1 MARDLGQLR
10 RDFKQRISS
19 SLAESAEQTIA
30 RNNITEWDFGELPVE
45 VVLPRGNMNIK
56 AWPALRDHG
65 DSVAI
70 ELIESPA
77 VADAITM
84 EGQLRLAVLRG
95 KDQCKY
101 LGKDLLRGKELQ
113 LKAAG
118 LSSRDAIVSAIILAS
133 FKQAIFSKNLVVREQ
148 HEFDGLYTAG
158 IGQVVGLAR
167 QHGDAIE
174 SVLAS
179 LHMQQQRLRSMSV
192 GEQGAK
198 DDILSQ
204 ISWLFSPQTLA
215 RASVEDTLQY
225 SRYVRAI
232 DFRIGKL
239 LSQIQKDS
247 EYTRTIS
254 SFTEPLQQ
262 VEEKKYPISTEL
274 SESLLEFRWLLEEF
288 RVSLFAQ
295 QLKTRRP
302 VSEKRLATRWSD
314 LNDQLRRFLP
324 DYP

>member
-1 MARDLGQLR
+1 
-10 RDFKQRISS
+10 
-19 SLAESAEQTIA
+19 
-30 RNNITEWDFGELPVE
+30 
-45 VVLPRGNMNIK
+45 
-56 AWPALRDHG
+56 
-65 DSVAI
+65 
-70 ELIESPA
+70 
-77 VADAITM
+77 
-84 EGQLRLAVLRG
+84 LRG
-95 KDQCKY
+95 RDQCKY

-118 LSSRDAIVSAIILAS
+118 LGSRDAIVSAIIVAS
-133 FKQAIFSKNLVVREQ
+133 FKQAVFSKNSVVREQ

-158 IGQVVGLAR
+158 IGQVVVLAR
-167 QHGDAIE
+167 QHGEAIE
-174 SVLAS
+174 LVLAS
-179 LHMQQQRLRSMSV
+179 LHLQQQRLRSMS
-192 GEQGAK
+192 GAEQGAR

-204 ISWLFSPQTLA
+204 ISWLFSSQTLA
-215 RASVEDTLQY
+215 QAKVEDTFQY

-254 SFTEPLQQ
+254 SFTAPLQK

-302 VSEKRLATRWSD
+302 VSEKRLATQWSD

>member
-1 MARDLGQLR
+1 MRVCVVAG
-10 RDFKQRISS
+10 
-19 SLAESAEQTIA
+19 AH
-30 RNNITEWDFGELPVE
+30 GE
-45 VVLPRGNMNIK
+45 
-56 AWPALRDHG
+56 
-65 DSVAI
+65 
-70 ELIESPA
+70 
-77 VADAITM
+77 
-84 EGQLRLAVLRG
+84 
-95 KDQCKY
+95 
-101 LGKDLLRGKELQ
+101 
-113 LKAAG
+113 
-118 LSSRDAIVSAIILAS
+118 
-133 FKQAIFSKNLVVREQ
+133 
-148 HEFDGLYTAG
+148 
-158 IGQVVGLAR
+158 
-167 QHGDAIE
+167 AIE

-192 GEQGAK
+192 AEQGAR
-198 DDILSQ
+198 DDILLQ
-204 ISWLFSPQTLA
+204 ISWLFSSQTLA
-215 RASVEDTLQY
+215 QATVEDTLQY

-254 SFTEPLQQ
+254 SFTEPLQR

>member
-1 MARDLGQLR
+1 M
-10 RDFKQRISS
+10 
-19 SLAESAEQTIA
+19 
-30 RNNITEWDFGELPVE
+30 
-45 VVLPRGNMNIK
+45 
-56 AWPALRDHG
+56 RDHG

-70 ELIESPA
+70 ELMESPA

-101 LGKDLLRGKELQ
+101 LGKDLLRGRELQ

-118 LSSRDAIVSAIILAS
+118 LSSRNAIVSAIVLAS

-179 LHMQQQRLRSMSV
+179 LHMQQQRLRSMSA

-215 RASVEDTLQY
+215 RVSVEDTLQY
-225 SRYVRAI
+225 SRYIRAI

-274 SESLLEFRWLLEEF
+274 SESLLEL
-288 RVSLFAQ
+288 SLIHI
-295 QLKTRRP
+295 
-302 VSEKRLATRWSD
+302 
-314 LNDQLRRFLP
+314 
-324 DYP
+324 